1 MEYKKT
7 TDECLYD
14 SLDKDDV
21 LVAKYP
27 GFEDDKETKE
37 DDIMG
42 TVYLAGDILSEGARM
57 RRAWEANQL
66 RSIGATLHVPH
77 EDKSINDKANAV
89 QEGLAERI
97 VANDTQ
103 GIIDSDVIVIDA
115 HENGKG
121 TLVELGQIKGMR
133 DMANIVG
140 SIFDEYDDA
149 LADDS
154 ISFRL
159 GELIGDVERA
169 IESVLEKKI
178 YAHNTDIRRANDK
191 PQAGDRREYA
201 PNQYVYG
208 TVLELTD
215 NHGFYTWDEIEEEL
229 KTDG

>member
-1 MEYKKT
+1 MTEFY
-7 TDECLYD
+7 LYD
-14 SLDKDDV
+14 SHGLTEEPIEIDNQVPV
-21 LVAKYP
+21 L
-27 GFEDDKETKE
+27 
-37 DDIMG
+37 
-42 TVYLAGDILSEGARM
+42 YLAGDMLSEGARM
-57 RRAWEANQL
+57 RRAWEADRL
-66 RSIGATLHVPH
+66 RSAGAKLYVPH

-103 GIIDSDVIVIDA
+103 GIVDSDVIVIDA

-169 IESVLEKKI
+169 IESVLEKKV

-208 TVLELTD
+208 TVLELTN
-215 NHGFYTWDEIEEEL
+215 NHGFYDWDEIEEEL

>member
-1 MEYKKT
+1 
-7 TDECLYD
+7 
-14 SLDKDDV
+14 
-21 LVAKYP
+21 
-27 GFEDDKETKE
+27 
-37 DDIMG
+37 
-42 TVYLAGDILSEGARM
+42 
-57 RRAWEANQL
+57 
-66 RSIGATLHVPH
+66 
-77 EDKSINDKANAV
+77 
-89 QEGLAERI
+89 
-97 VANDTQ
+97 
-103 GIIDSDVIVIDA
+103 IVIDA
-115 HENGKG
+115 QENSNR

-178 YAHNTDIRRANDK
+178 YAHNTDIRRANSQ

-208 TVLELTD
+208 TVLELT
-215 NHGFYTWDEIEEEL
+215 EI
-229 KTDG
+229 GRAHV

>member
-1 MEYKKT
+1 MTEFY
-7 TDECLYD
+7 LYD
-14 SLDKDDV
+14 SHGLTEEPIEIDNQVPV
-21 LVAKYP
+21 L
-27 GFEDDKETKE
+27 
-37 DDIMG
+37 
-42 TVYLAGDILSEGARM
+42 YLAGDMLSEGARM
-57 RRAWEANQL
+57 RRAWEADRL
-66 RSIGATLHVPH
+66 RSAGAKLYVPH

-133 DMANIVG
+133 DMAKMVIEALKIED
-140 SIFDEYDDA
+140 SEDYDMARDA
-149 LADDS
+149 VLQKVAD
-154 ISFRL
+154 IA
-159 GELIGDVERA
+159 V
-169 IESVLEKKI
+169 SVVDKKV

-215 NHGFYTWDEIEEEL
+215 NHGFYTW
-229 KTDG
+229 

>member
-1 MEYKKT
+1 MTEFY
-7 TDECLYD
+7 LYD
-14 SLDKDDV
+14 SHGLTEEPIEIDNQVPV
-21 LVAKYP
+21 L
-27 GFEDDKETKE
+27 
-37 DDIMG
+37 
-42 TVYLAGDILSEGARM
+42 YLAGDMLSEGARM
-57 RRAWEANQL
+57 RRAWEADRL
-66 RSIGATLHVPH
+66 RSAGAKLYVPH

-133 DMANIVG
+133 DMAKMVIEALE
-140 SIFDEYDDA
+140 IEDFEDYDMARDA
-149 LADDS
+149 VLQKVAD
-154 ISFRL
+154 IA
-159 GELIGDVERA
+159 V
-169 IESVLEKKI
+169 SVVDKKV